1 MENKVTLGDVNG
13 DNKVNIKDYVKLQK
27 YVMNPSSVT
36 IVEANADMNED
47 GKINITD
54 VMLLK
59 KALMN

>member
-1 MENKVTLGDVNG
+1 
-13 DNKVNIKDYVKLQK
+13 
-27 YVMNPSSVT
+27 MNPSSVT